1 MVEFCGWVGLIG
13 PTVWN
18 EVKSVSGSLEGD
30 VSRGLVGTPCA
41 VVLTNNAQPVEGGD
55 SKPIR

>member
-1 MVEFCGWVGLIG
+1 MVEFGGWVGLIG

-18 EVKSVSGSLEGD
+18 EVKSVFGSLEGD
-30 VSRGLVGTPCA
+30 VSRGLVGTLCA
-41 VVLTNNAQPVEGGD
+41 VVLTNNAQSEEGGN

>member
-1 MVEFCGWVGLIG
+1 MVEFWGWVGLFG
-13 PTVWN
+13 LTVWN

-30 VSRGLVGTPCA
+30 VSRGLVGTLCA
-41 VVLTNNAQPVEGGD
+41 VVLTNNAQSEEGGD